1 MIYMCGIVGYTGKNQ
16 ATPILMEGLDTLAY
30 RGYDSAGIAV
40 WDGSDIIMKKEK
52 GQLKNLK
59 DILEREPVPGVCG
72 IGHTRWA
79 THGEPSY
86 INSHPHGDAKK
97 QLVLVHNGII
107 ENYMRIK
114 EMLMEKGCR
123 FVSDTDTEVVAQLLG
138 DVYKGDPIGAIT
150 EAMRLIEGSF
160 ALAILFRDD
169 PERIY
174 CVCKDSPMVVG
185 FGKDGAHI
193 ASDIPALLSYTRDV
207 TFMGDKQIAVLSPI
221 GIAFYNEFGLPIDKG
236 CTHID
241 WDLDAAKKGS
251 YEHFMMKEIC
261 EEPVAFRKTAEQ
273 YVSYRTGRLK
283 ADCFPWTEEDVQN
296 VRRIRIIGCGT
307 AYHAGLLG
315 KKYFQELAKIP
326 VEAEIASEFRYSDYT
341 FEEGEVLFI
350 ISQSGETADSIAAM
364 RMAKQAGIRTVA
376 VCNVIGS
383 TIAREA
389 DEVLFTYA
397 GPEIAVAATK
407 SYLTQVTVLFLAALR
422 LGELR
427 GKVTPEVYSSLLSQ
441 LSAIPASMDKLI
453 DAREEIQYYASREF
467 SSKHVFF
474 IGRGIDS
481 ALALEAALKLKEVSY
496 IHSEAYAA
504 GELKHGTIALIEQGT
519 LVVALATQKH
529 LAAKTASNI
538 EEVRVRG
545 ANVLA
550 ITNGEMPDV
559 DAHCSKVWR
568 IPETNEL
575 LAPFCAVIPLQL
587 FAYYMAVQKGCPVDK
602 PRNLAKSVTVE

>member
-1 MIYMCGIVGYTGKNQ
+1 MCGIVGFTGVGN
-16 ATPILMEGLDTLAY
+16 ATPILIEGLETLAY

-40 WDGSDIIMKKEK
+40 WDGENIVMRKEK
-52 GQLKNLK
+52 GQLQNLK
-59 DILEREPVPGVCG
+59 DILASEPIGGSCG

-86 INSHPHGDAKK
+86 INSHPHGDDKK

-107 ENYMRIK
+107 ENYVK
-114 EMLMEKGCR
+114 LKSMLIDKGCN
-123 FVSDTDTEVVAQLLG
+123 FVSDTDTEVVAQLIG
-138 DVYKGDPIGAIT
+138 DLYKGDPLAAIT
-150 EAMRLIEGSF
+150 AGIRLLEGSF

-169 PERIY
+169 PDRIY

-185 FGKDGAHI
+185 YGKDGAHI
-193 ASDIPALLSYTRDV
+193 ASDIPAMLSYTRDV
-207 TFMGDKQIAVLSPI
+207 TFMGDKQIAVLSPE
-221 GIAFYNEFGLPIDKG
+221 GIAFYDEFGTPIDKG
-236 CTHID
+236 STHID

-251 YEHFMMKEIC
+251 YEHYMMKEIC

-273 YVSYRTGRLK
+273 YVSFKYRKLK
-283 ADCFPWTEEDVQN
+283 TDCFPWSDEDAQSIK
-296 VRRIRIIGCGT
+296 RIRIIGCGT

-315 KKYFQELAKIP
+315 KKYFSTLAKIP

-341 FEEGEVLFI
+341 FEPGEMLFV
-350 ISQSGETADSIAAM
+350 ISQSGETADTIAAM
-364 RMAKQAGIRTVA
+364 RMAKQAGVKTVA

-407 SYLTQVTVLFLAALR
+407 SYLTQVTVLFLAALSLAEVR
-422 LGELR
+422 GTVTEERIASLITELA
-427 GKVTPEVYSSLLSQ
+427 S
-441 LSAIPASMDKLI
+441 IPAGMEKLI
-453 DAREEIQYYASREF
+453 DSREEIQYFASREF
-467 SSKHVFF
+467 VAQHVFF
-474 IGRGIDS
+474 IGRGIDC
-481 ALALEAALKLKEVSY
+481 ALAMEAALKLKEISY

-504 GELKHGTIALIEQGT
+504 GELKHGTIALIEDGT
-519 LVVALATQKH
+519 LVIALATQGS

-545 ANVLA
+545 AKVLGL
-550 ITNGEMPDV
+550 TNGEMPDV
-559 DAHCSKVWR
+559 DAHCANVWR
-568 IPETNEL
+568 IDKTNEL
-575 LAPFCAVIPLQL
+575 LAPFLAIIPLQL
-587 FAYYMAVQKGCPVDK
+587 FAYYMAVQKGCSVDK

>member
-1 MIYMCGIVGYTGKNQ
+1 MCGIVGYTGINN
-16 ATPILMEGLDTLAY
+16 ATPILIEGLDTLAY

-40 WDGSDIIMKKEK
+40 WNGTDIVMRKEK
-52 GQLKNLK
+52 GQLQNLK
-59 DILEREPVPGVCG
+59 DILEHDPVEGTCG

-107 ENYMRIK
+107 ENYVRLK
-114 EMLMEKGCR
+114 SMLQEKGCV

-138 DVYKGDPIGAIT
+138 DVYHGDPIGAIT

-169 PERIY
+169 PYRIY

-185 FGKDGAHI
+185 YGKDGAHI
-193 ASDIPALLSYTRDV
+193 ASDIPAMLSYTRDV
-207 TFMGDKQIAVLSPI
+207 TFMGDKQIAVLSPE
-221 GIAFYNEFGLPIDKG
+221 GIAFYDEFGGEIDKG
-236 CTHID
+236 STHIS
-241 WDLDAAKKGS
+241 WDVDAAKKGS
-251 YEHFMMKEIC
+251 YEHYMMKEIC
-261 EEPVAFRKTAEQ
+261 EQPVAFRKTAEQ
-273 YVSYRTGRLK
+273 YVNFRQGKLK
-283 ADCFPWTEEDVQN
+283 ADCFPWSDEDAEAVK
-296 VRRIRIIGCGT
+296 RIRIIGCGT

-315 KKYFQELAKIP
+315 KKYFMELAGVP
-326 VEAEIASEFRYSDYT
+326 VEAEIASEFRYSGYE
-341 FEEGEVLFI
+341 FQEGEILFVV
-350 ISQSGETADSIAAM
+350 SQSGETADTIAAL
-364 RMAKQAGIRTVA
+364 RMAKAANVRTVA

-407 SYLTQVTVLFLAALR
+407 SYLTQITMFFLAALR
-422 LGELR
+422 LAQVRGRISDERTEELLK
-427 GKVTPEVYSSLLSQ
+427 GLAAAPADMEKLL
-441 LSAIPASMDKLI
+441 
-453 DAREEIQYYASREF
+453 EEKEKIQYFASREF
-467 SSKHVFF
+467 TAKHVFF

-481 ALALEAALKLKEVSY
+481 ALSMEAALKLKEISY

-504 GELKHGTIALIEQGT
+504 GELKHGTISLIEDGI
-519 LVVALATQKH
+519 LVVALVTQPE
-529 LAAKTASNI
+529 LASKTASNI

-545 ANVLA
+545 AKVLA
-550 ITNGEMPDV
+550 VTNGEMPDV
-559 DAHCSKVWR
+559 DSHCASVWR
-568 IPETNEL
+568 IEKTNPL
-575 LAPFCAVIPLQL
+575 LAPFSAIIPLQL

>member
-1 MIYMCGIVGYTGKNQ
+1 MCGIVGYTGINE
-16 ATPILMEGLDTLAY
+16 AAPILLDGLDTLAY

-40 WDGSDIIMKKEK
+40 WDGENIIMKKEK
-52 GQLKNLK
+52 GQLANLK
-59 DILEREPVPGVCG
+59 AIVAREPVFGTSG

-86 INSHPHGDAKK
+86 INSHPHGDTKK

-107 ENYMRIK
+107 ENYLK
-114 EMLMEKGCR
+114 LKSMLIEKGCN
-123 FVSDTDTEVVAQLLG
+123 FVSDTDTEVVAQLIG
-138 DVYKGDPIGAIT
+138 DLYKGDPIAAIT
-150 EAMRLIEGSF
+150 SAMRLLEGSF

-169 PERIY
+169 PYRIY

-185 FGKDGAHI
+185 YGRDGAHI
-193 ASDIPALLSYTRDV
+193 ASDIPAMLAYTRDV
-207 TFMGDKQIAVLSPI
+207 TFMGDKQIAVLSPD
-221 GIAFYNEFGLPIDKG
+221 GIAFFNEFGSPIDKG

-251 YEHFMMKEIC
+251 YEHYMMKEIC

-273 YVSYRTGRLK
+273 YVSFKTRRLK
-283 ADCFPWTEEDVQN
+283 ADCFPWTEADAESVK
-296 VRRIRIIGCGT
+296 RIRIVGCGT

-315 KKYFQELAKIP
+315 KKYFSELAKIP
-326 VEAEIASEFRYSDYT
+326 VEADIASEFRYSDHV
-341 FEEGEVLFI
+341 FEDGEMLFV
-350 ISQSGETADSIAAM
+350 ISQSGETADTIAAL
-364 RMAKQAGIRTVA
+364 RMAKQAGVRTVA

-407 SYLTQVTVLFLAALR
+407 SYLTQITVLFLAALR
-422 LGELR
+422 LGAIR
-427 GKVTPEVYSSLLSQ
+427 GKVTDEMTASLLSE
-441 LSAIPASMDKLI
+441 LETVPSMMEKLI
-453 DAREEIQYYASREF
+453 EDRETIQYFASREF
-467 SSKHVFF
+467 SAKHVFF
-474 IGRGIDS
+474 IGRGIDC
-481 ALALEAALKLKEVSY
+481 ALAMEAALKLKEVSY

-504 GELKHGTIALIEQGT
+504 GELKHGTIALIEEGI
-519 LVVALATQKH
+519 LVVGLITQRH
-529 LAAKTASNI
+529 LASKTASNL

-550 ITNGEMPDV
+550 VTNGEIPDV
-559 DAHCSKVWR
+559 DSHCGKVWR
-568 IPETNEL
+568 LEEMNEL
-575 LAPFCAVIPLQL
+575 LSPFCAVIPLQL
-587 FAYYMAVQKGCPVDK
+587 FAYYMAVQKGCSVDK

>member
-1 MIYMCGIVGYTGKNQ
+1 MCGIVGYTGRDN

-40 WDGSDIIMKKEK
+40 WNGEDIVMKKEK
-52 GQLKNLK
+52 GQLSNLK
-59 DILEREPVPGVCG
+59 AILDREPVTGSCG

-86 INSHPHGDAKK
+86 INSHPHGDTKK

-107 ENYMRIK
+107 ENYVRLK
-114 EMLMEKGCR
+114 NMLVERGCK

-138 DVYKGDPIGAIT
+138 EVYEGDPLAAIT
-150 EAMRLIEGSF
+150 NAIRLLEGSF

-169 PERIY
+169 PTRIY

-207 TFMGDKQIAVLSPI
+207 TFMGDKQIAVLSPV
-221 GIAFYNEFGLPIDKG
+221 GIAFYDEFGTPIDKG

-251 YEHFMMKEIC
+251 YEHYMMKEIC

-273 YVSYRTGRLK
+273 YVSFREQPKLK
-283 ADCFPWTEEDVQN
+283 ADCFPWSDEDAKTVK
-296 VRRIRIIGCGT
+296 RIRIIGCGT

-326 VEAEIASEFRYSDYT
+326 VEAEIASEFRYSDYV
-341 FEEGEVLFI
+341 FEEGEVLFL
-350 ISQSGETADSIAAM
+350 ISQSGETADTIAAL

-389 DEVLFTYA
+389 DEVLFTFA

-407 SYLTQVTVLFLAALR
+407 SYLTQVTVLFLTAMR
-422 LGELR
+422 LGLIR
-427 GKVTPEVYSSLLSQ
+427 GTVSEERAASLLSE
-441 LSAIPASMDKLI
+441 LADIPQKMQRLI
-453 DAREEIQYYASREF
+453 DERGEIQYFASREF
-467 SSKHVFF
+467 SARHVFF
-474 IGRGIDS
+474 IGRGIDN
-481 ALALEAALKLKEVSY
+481 ALSMEAALKLKEVSY

-504 GELKHGTIALIEQGT
+504 GELKHGTIALIEEGT
-519 LVVALATQKH
+519 LVVGILTQRK
-529 LAAKTASNI
+529 LAAKTASNL

-550 ITNGEMPDV
+550 LTNGELPDI
-559 DAHCSKVWR
+559 ASHCSKVWKFE
-568 IPETNEL
+568 ETNEL
-575 LAPFCAVIPLQL
+575 LAPFLAIIPMQL
-587 FAYYMAVQKGCPVDK
+587 FAYYMAVQKGCNVDK